1 MLLLP
6 CFGEI
11 KIYNTPC
18 LKNDTDVAR
27 YNFDVGQLF
36 LYNFGRNVAE
46 SKSPF
51 DSLHRQ
57 QHLCQKIRNRLLY
70 IEVLADHISVLLDTR
85 CTLYEWY
92 RNDKTTQK

>member
-11 KIYNTPC
+11 KIYNTLC

-46 SKSPF
+46 SKSQF

-57 QHLCQKIRNRLLY
+57 QHLSKNSK
-70 IEVLADHISVLLDTR
+70 SVAVHRSFSGPHQCPFRHTV
-85 CTLYEWY
+85 YAI
-92 RNDKTTQK
+92 